1 MDRLKTIGTFVQIA
15 QSLSLSKAAD
25 ELGISRALAS
35 NHLKQLEGHLGVRLV
50 NRTTRKLALTEAG
63 SEYLTFCLD
72 ALNSFEEEEARISRL
87 QNEPQGHLKIMA
99 SMSFGNLHLAP
110 AITEFTAEYGQ
121 VKVSLILSDRSFSP
135 SDFVEGGYDLG
146 ISMQSVRDASIV
158 STKVGEVSWL
168 PCVTPRYRETQAA
181 LDSPYDLARH
191 NCLVHRS
198 YAPQSIWRFSG
209 PKGRCEIAVK
219 GSLFTNSVIVLRA
232 AVLADSGV
240 AMLPLYCID
249 GDLESGALVRVLPD
263 YASPKRPVYLVYPQM
278 RYLPKRVRLFLDFLK
293 DRLKRQRL

>member
-1 MDRLKTIGTFVQIA
+1 MDRLKTINTFVQIA
-15 QSLSLSKAAD
+15 QSLSLSKAAE

-35 NHLKQLEGHLGVRLV
+35 NHLKLLENHLGVRLV
-50 NRTTRKLALTEAG
+50 NRTTRQLALTEAG
-63 SEYLTFCLD
+63 SDYLAFCLN
-72 ALNSFEEEEARISRL
+72 ALTSFEEEEARISRL
-87 QNEPQGHLKIMA
+87 QNEPQGHLKVMA

-110 AITEFTAEYGQ
+110 PITEFTSIYKQ
-121 VKVSLILSDRSFSP
+121 IKVSLILSDRSFSP

-146 ISMQSVRDASIV
+146 ISMQSVRDASII
-158 STKVGEVSWL
+158 STKAGEVSWVA
-168 PCVTPRYRETQAA
+168 CVTPRYRDTHPP
-181 LDSPYDLARH
+181 LKTPHDLAKH

-198 YAPQSIWRFSG
+198 YAPQSIWRFAG
-209 PKGRCEIAVK
+209 PEGRSEAAVK

-240 AMLPLYCID
+240 AMLPLYGI
-249 GDLESGALVRVLPD
+249 GDDLTSGALVKVLSN
-263 YASPKRPVYLVYPQM
+263 YTAPKRSVYLVYPQR

>member
-1 MDRLKTIGTFVQIA
+1 VDRLKTINTFVQIA
-15 QSLSLSKAAD
+15 QSLSLSKAAE

-35 NHLKQLEGHLGVRLV
+35 NHLKLLENHLGVRLV
-50 NRTTRKLALTEAG
+50 NRTTRQLALTEAG
-63 SEYLTFCLD
+63 SEYLSFCLD

-87 QNEPQGHLKIMA
+87 QNEPQGHLKVMA

-110 AITEFTAEYGQ
+110 AITEFTSTYKQ

-146 ISMQSVRDASIV
+146 ISMQSMRDASIV
-158 STKVGEVSWL
+158 STKVGEVSWVA
-168 PCVTPRYRETQAA
+168 CVTPKYRDAHTP
-181 LDSPYDLARH
+181 LKTPHDLAKH

-198 YAPQSIWRFSG
+198 YAPQSVWRFSG
-209 PKGRCEIAVK
+209 PGGRNEIEVK

-249 GDLESGALVRVLPD
+249 NDLTNGALVRVLGN
-263 YASPKRPVYLVYPQM
+263 YATPKRPVYLVYPQM